1 MVLLILPQ
9 SKEQVFQT
17 CFVERYY
24 YSQQLLTSLPELEGD
39 GSQSFGETALGQF
52 HGDWKAELL

>member
-24 YSQQLLTSLPELEGD
+24 YSQQFLTSLPDVVSIHLNSPPASAFLTCD
-39 GSQSFGETALGQF
+39 SPTQLS
-52 HGDWKAELL
+52 